1 MDNVP
6 WFWPGL
12 VVSALL
18 GVLLSERVGGR
29 LQTSRGVAWLLVA
42 AVGLIISA
50 ALTPLRGADVPTWSG
65 GCDFGRLW
73 FPPVEQLVGIND
85 TSLNVLLFIPLGVAL
100 AGIPTS
106 RSKTILILA
115 AIAAPFAI
123 EAVQAWTPILARG
136 CESADVVDN
145 LSGLVLGFAAA
156 ATVRRLW
163 SGRRP
168 DQARSESTS
177 SR

>member
-1 MDNVP
+1 MENVP

-12 VVSALL
+12 VVSGLL
-18 GVLLSERVGGR
+18 GVLLSERVAR
-29 LQTSRGVAWLLVA
+29 RFQTSRGVAWVLVA

-65 GCDFGRLW
+65 GCDFSRLW
-73 FPPVEQLVGIND
+73 FPPVDRLVGIND
-85 TSLNVLLFIPLGVAL
+85 TSLNVLLFIPLGLAL
-100 AGIPTS
+100 AALPTS
-106 RSKTILILA
+106 RNKAILLLA

-123 EAVQAWTPILARG
+123 EAIQAWTPILARG

-145 LSGLVLGFAAA
+145 LSGLVLGLAAA

-163 SGRRP
+163 PGRRP
-168 DQARSESTS
+168 DQASSESTR